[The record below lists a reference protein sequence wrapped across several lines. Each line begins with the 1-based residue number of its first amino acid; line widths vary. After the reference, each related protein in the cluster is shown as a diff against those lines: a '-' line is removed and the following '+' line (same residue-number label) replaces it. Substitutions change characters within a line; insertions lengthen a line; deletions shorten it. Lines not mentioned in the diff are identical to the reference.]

1 MVQGGQRM
9 EPQLMD
15 LRLRSGDW
23 HGRHCYQRLGSKHEG
38 GNAVGRRVGGGGCE
52 ACIWGM
58 MRGRGRVGE
67 DEGQGTGTVR
77 HDSQRCAGGSG
88 RCCNRGCCLFNCAQL
103 PEHRASRAHRS
114 QSARLSIKML
124 LGMERC
130 SGCAR
135 KLSPRGVGAGL
146 AARAV
151 IVAAEDACPRVCYP
165 SVGDPGPSFLSSSPH
180 HPRCSREQ
188 QRGPAARAPP
198 LSLALI
204 VIAPVRVS
212 ADVEVVEI
220 WESAAFK

>member
-1 MVQGGQRM
+1 MAATATRGWAPSTKGGIRGGS
-9 EPQLMD
+9 L
-15 LRLRSGDW
+15 
-23 HGRHCYQRLGSKHEG
+23 LGSMG
-38 GNAVGRRVGGGGCE
+38 ICFALISNAVGRRVGGGGCE

-135 KLSPRGVGAGL
+135 KLSPVPGAQAPLL
-146 AARAV
+146 ARHG
-151 IVAAEDACPRVCYP
+151 DA
-165 SVGDPGPSFLSSSPH
+165 D
-180 HPRCSREQ
+180 
-188 QRGPAARAPP
+188 A
-198 LSLALI
+198 
-204 VIAPVRVS
+204 
-212 ADVEVVEI
+212 
-220 WESAAFK
+220 SAAHA